1 MTPEQLAQDIV
12 NRFKE
17 KTWLDLFEASHTFY
31 TYLLYYI
38 DDMNQLVR
46 YIKEDSASTYDTIMD
61 LADYIV
67 GKKELDKW
75 KWKIIERAVNYS
87 INNCTAWTRVKSDK
101 YTVAS
106 EEMFPEEKIIE
117 SLMEHDMAC
126 FNPLM
131 FHSDYN
137 WWTRC
142 IFRPAP
148 SLCKRYWFIQRE
160 YYNWTRVTKDILI
173 NLEHLRAYDRII
185 IREWE
190 IWPINYKLYHPILR
204 SRIMN
209 KDFWK
214 FMLIS

>member
-12 NRFKE
+12 NKFKE

-31 TYLLYYI
+31 IYLLYYI

-67 GKKELDKW
+67 GKKESDKW
-75 KWKIIERAVNYS
+75 KAKVIKTAVNYS
-87 INNCTAWTRVKSDK
+87 IARCSENTIARIDK
-101 YTVAS
+101 HIIAAQ
-106 EEMFPEEKIIE
+106 EMFPEEKIIE
-117 SLMEHDMAC
+117 WLKEHDMAC

-131 FHSDYN
+131 FYSDYN
-137 WWTRC
+137 WWTKC
-142 IFRPAP
+142 IFKPAL
-148 SLCKRYWFIQRE
+148 SLVKRYPFLRKE
-160 YYNWTRVTKDILI
+160 YYPWTFVTKDVLV
-173 NLEHLRAYDRII
+173 NLEQLRAYDKVMIK
-185 IREWE
+185 EWE
-190 IWPINYKLYHPILR
+190 IWTINYKLYHPILW
-204 SRIMN
+204 SRIVN